1 MAENKDYYK
10 ILGVNRN
17 ATQKEIKSAYRK
29 LAMKYHPDRNPDNKK
44 AAEDRF
50 KEISEAYEV
59 LSDEKKR
66 KLYDQYGYEAMKQSF
81 GNNGFN
87 WSNFTHYQ
95 DLEDIFGDFGLDDLL
110 RGFGFGDV
118 FGGYET
124 SRKAGRKKGRDQ
136 EVDVRIS
143 LKDAYA
149 GVNKTIT
156 VRRREPCPECNG
168 SGSEKGS
175 APVVCPR
182 CKGRGA
188 VVQQAGFF
196 TMQTT
201 CPRCGGAGQV
211 INNPCRKCNG
221 SGKQLVMKKITVNIP
236 AGIEDG
242 THLRLAGEGEQV
254 SRGLSGDLY
263 VLVRVLPDPVFI
275 RKGKDI
281 YTRVRISMY
290 QAALGCEIEVSTLSG
305 KVTMHVPAGV
315 QPGAKLRLK
324 GKGMPTIKGAG
335 SGDEFVEI
343 VVKVPKSLSS
353 KEREFLEEI
362 SKMKGEGFFPESG
375 IGDKIKRFF
384 S

>member
-1 MAENKDYYK
+1 MAENKDYYR
-10 ILGVNRN
+10 ILGVDRN
-17 ATQKEIKSAYRK
+17 ATPEQIKAAYRK
-29 LAMKYHPDRNPDNKK
+29 LAMQFHPDRNPEDKK
-44 AAEDRF
+44 AAEEKF

-81 GNNGFN
+81 GEGGFN
-87 WSNFTHYQ
+87 WSNFSHYQ

-118 FGGYET
+118 FGGYGRSSGR
-124 SRKAGRKKGRDQ
+124 SRRGRDQ
-136 EVDVRIS
+136 EIEVRIS
-143 LKDAYA
+143 LKEAYM

-156 VRRREPCPECNG
+156 IRRTETCPECNG
-168 SGSEKGS
+168 SGSAKGS
-175 APVVCPR
+175 APVVCPQ

-188 VVQQAGFF
+188 VVQRAGFF

-201 CPRCGGAGQV
+201 CPRCGGKGQV
-211 INNPCRKCNG
+211 INNPCPNCRG
-221 SGKQLVMKKITVNIP
+221 TGKVMATKKITVKIP

-254 SRGLSGDLY
+254 SGGRHGDLY
-263 VLVRVLPDPVFI
+263 VLVRVMPDKTFA

-281 YTRVRISMY
+281 YTKAKISMY
-290 QAALGCEIEVSTLSG
+290 QAALGTEIEVPTLAG
-305 KVTMHVPAGV
+305 KVNMRVPAGV

-324 GKGMPTIKGAG
+324 GKGMPVLRG
-335 SGDEFVEI
+335 SGYGDEFVEI
-343 VVKVPKSLSS
+343 IVQVPKGLSQ
-353 KEREFLEEI
+353 KERSLLEQI
-362 SKMKGEGFFPESG
+362 AQMKGEPFLTEEGLS
-375 IGDKIKRFF
+375 DKIKRFF